1 MLNHIIS
8 IVINVINYIIK
19 LLGGI
24 LTFVFGI
31 LPSSPFKLLDNT
43 PIAEFLPTLNYFL
56 PISEIILSAET
67 WLTCIGV
74 YYLYQ
79 IVLRWIKAI
88 E

>member
-1 MLNHIIS
+1 MNYFIS
-8 IVINVINYIIK
+8 VVINVLNYIIK
-19 LLGGI
+19 LLGGVI
-24 LTFVFGI
+24 SFIFGL
-31 LPSSPFKLLDNT
+31 LPDSPFKLLDNS
-43 PIAEFLPTLNYFL
+43 PIADFLPTLNYFL

-67 WLTCIGV
+67 WLTCIGI

>member
-1 MLNHIIS
+1 MNYFIS
-8 IVINVINYIIK
+8 VVINVLNYIIK
-19 LLGGI
+19 LLGGVI
-24 LTFVFGI
+24 SFIFRL
-31 LPSSPFKLLDNT
+31 LPDSPFKLLDNS
-43 PIAEFLPTLNYFL
+43 PIADFLPTLNYFL

-67 WLTCIGV
+67 WLTCIGI